1 VLAFTCDNC
10 GQLVFFDN
18 TACLACLAPLGVIPG
33 SGVITLQ
40 PDDHDPSR
48 FRRFTDPEGIWWRRC
63 VNASTT
69 MCNWLVP
76 DTERGDRCRS
86 CELTRTLPD
95 ASDVGA
101 QHALTVA
108 EAAKRRL
115 LFQLDSLRMPVVS
128 RSVDPAHGLAFDLLS
143 SRYTHVTT
151 GHADGVIT
159 IDLAESDDAHRE
171 WLRKTMGESYR
182 TMLGHLRHEIGHYYW
197 MLFTQDDPDV
207 LARIREQFGDD
218 TADYQAALDRHY
230 AGGPPPGWEE
240 HYVSNYAT
248 THPWE
253 DWAETFAHY
262 LHIRGTLQT
271 AAAYGVYIEGP
282 AALRNSPTSN
292 RFRSDPA
299 HAVAN
304 ASFDVLMKDWV
315 PLTYALNEINRAMGK
330 DRLYPFVL
338 RPNVVEKLSLVHDL
352 CVAAATATRAAEAAT
367 LQGSV

>member
-1 VLAFTCDNC
+1 MLEVALEQARAAPHPGEPQPAVDEEAGHGVLED
-10 GQLVFFDN
+10 LV
-18 TACLACLAPLGVIPG
+18 
-33 SGVITLQ
+33 
-40 PDDHDPSR
+40 
-48 FRRFTDPEGIWWRRC
+48 
-63 VNASTT
+63 
-69 MCNWLVP
+69 
-76 DTERGDRCRS
+76 RG
-86 CELTRTLPD
+86 
-95 ASDVGA
+95 
-101 QHALTVA
+101 
-108 EAAKRRL
+108 
-115 LFQLDSLRMPVVS
+115 
-128 RSVDPAHGLAFDLLS
+128 
-143 SRYTHVTT
+143 
-151 GHADGVIT
+151 
-159 IDLAESDDAHRE
+159 
-171 WLRKTMGESYR
+171 
-182 TMLGHLRHEIGHYYW
+182 
-197 MLFTQDDPDV
+197 QDD
-207 LARIREQFGDD
+207 LH
-218 TADYQAALDRHY
+218 QAALDRHY

-352 CVAAATATRAAEAAT
+352 CVAAALATRAAEAAT

>member
-1 VLAFTCDNC
+1 MLAFTCDNC
-10 GQLVFFDN
+10 GQLVFYDN

-33 SGVITLQ
+33 SGVVTLRA
-40 PDDHDPSR
+40 DDHDPSR
-48 FRRFTDPEGIWWRRC
+48 YRRFTDPDGIWWRRC
-63 VNASTT
+63 VNADRT

-95 ASDVGA
+95 ASDVEA
-101 QHALTVA
+101 QQALTVT
-108 EAAKRRL
+108 ETAKRRL
-115 LFQLDSLRMPVVS
+115 LFQLDSLHLPIVS
-128 RSVDPAHGLAFDLLS
+128 RSVDRDYGLAFDLLS
-143 SRYTHVTT
+143 SRYTPVTT

-197 MLFTQDDPDV
+197 MVFTRDDPDV
-207 LARIREQFGDD
+207 LARIREEFGDD
-218 TADYQAALDRHY
+218 TIDYQASLDRHY
-230 AGGPPPGWEE
+230 REGPRDGWQE
-240 HYVSNYAT
+240 HYVSQYAT

-271 AAAYGVYIEGP
+271 AAAYGVFVEGP
-282 AALRNSPTSN
+282 AALRNSPTSDM
-292 RFRSDPA
+292 FRSDPA
-299 HAVAN
+299 HSVAN
-304 ASFDVLMKDWV
+304 ESFDALMKNWV

-330 DRLYPFVL
+330 HRLYPFVL
-338 RPNVVEKLSLVHDL
+338 RPKVIEKLSLVHDL
-352 CVAAATATRAAEAAT
+352 CGAATRTAPATPAPH
-367 LQGSV
+367 LG